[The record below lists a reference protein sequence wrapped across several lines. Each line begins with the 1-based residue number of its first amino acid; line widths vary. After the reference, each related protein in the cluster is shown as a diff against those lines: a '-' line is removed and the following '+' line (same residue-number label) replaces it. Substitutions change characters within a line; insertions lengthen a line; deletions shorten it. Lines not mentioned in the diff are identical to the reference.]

1 MKIEKINLDGKDY
14 LMDEM
19 SDAQKYLI
27 SLVQEQ
33 QLKIS
38 QARKDI
44 DIATAANKT
53 LIEELKKSLAEE
65 KSETK
70 KIVDG

>member
-1 MKIEKINLDGKDY
+1 MTEKINLDGKDY

-38 QARKDI
+38 EARKDI

-53 LIEELKKSLAEE
+53 LVEELKKSLAEE

-70 KIVDG
+70 KIAES

>member
-1 MKIEKINLDGKDY
+1 MTEKINLDGKDY
-14 LMDEM
+14 AMDEM

-27 SLVQEQ
+27 SLIQEQ

-70 KIVDG
+70 KIAEG

>member
-1 MKIEKINLDGKDY
+1 MTEKINLDGKDY

-38 QARKDI
+38 EARKNI

-70 KIVDG
+70 KIAEG

>member
-1 MKIEKINLDGKDY
+1 MTEKINLDGKDY

-70 KIVDG
+70 KIVEG

>member
-1 MKIEKINLDGKDY
+1 MTEKINLDGKDY

-65 KSETK
+65 KSKTK
-70 KIVDG
+70 KIAEG

>member
-1 MKIEKINLDGKDY
+1 MTEKINLDGKDY

-38 QARKDI
+38 EARKDI

-53 LIEELKKSLAEE
+53 LVEELKKSLAEE

-70 KIVDG
+70 KIAEG

>member
-1 MKIEKINLDGKDY
+1 MTEKINLDGKDY
-14 LMDEM
+14 AMDEM

-70 KIVDG
+70 KIAEG

>member
-1 MKIEKINLDGKDY
+1 MTEKINLDGKDY

-70 KIVDG
+70 KIAEG

>member
-1 MKIEKINLDGKDY
+1 MTEKINLDGKDY
-14 LMDEM
+14 AMDEM

-70 KIVDG
+70 KIVEG

>member
-1 MKIEKINLDGKDY
+1 MTEKINLDGKDY
-14 LMDEM
+14 LIDEM

-38 QARKDI
+38 QSIKDI

-70 KIVDG
+70 KIAEG

>member
-1 MKIEKINLDGKDY
+1 MTEKINLDGKDY

-70 KIVDG
+70 KIAES

>member
-1 MKIEKINLDGKDY
+1 MTEKINLDGKDY
-14 LMDEM
+14 LMNEM

-38 QARKDI
+38 EARKNI

-70 KIVDG
+70 KIVEG

>member
-1 MKIEKINLDGKDY
+1 MTEKINLDGKDY
-14 LMDEM
+14 SMDEM

-38 QARKDI
+38 EARKDI

-70 KIVDG
+70 KIAEG

>member
-1 MKIEKINLDGKDY
+1 
-14 LMDEM
+14 M

-70 KIVDG
+70 KIVEG

>member
-1 MKIEKINLDGKDY
+1 MTEKINLDGKDY
-14 LMDEM
+14 LIDEM

-70 KIVDG
+70 KIAEG

>member
-1 MKIEKINLDGKDY
+1 MTEKINLDFKYY
-14 LMDEM
+14 LSDEM

-70 KIVDG
+70 KIAEG